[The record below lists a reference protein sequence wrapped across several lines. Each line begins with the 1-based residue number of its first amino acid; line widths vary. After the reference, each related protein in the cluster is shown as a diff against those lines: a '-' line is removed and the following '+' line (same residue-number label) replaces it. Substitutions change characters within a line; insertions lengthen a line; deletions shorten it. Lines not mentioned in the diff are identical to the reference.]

1 MSLEIKYDFLNLSPT
16 HTGNKF
22 SVKKES
28 AWCDRSEQISVPPKI
43 QTHNSAHFKV
53 GLDSYVDLIQLDSPS
68 GEYSEEKGFVGDF
81 EERSSAVT
89 VQLKWQ

>member
-1 MSLEIKYDFLNLSPT
+1 MKE
-16 HTGNKF
+16 
-22 SVKKES
+22 ES
-28 AWCDRSEQISVPPKI
+28 AWCDRTEQISVPPKI

-68 GEYSEEKGFVGDF
+68 GEYSEENGFVGDF

-89 VQLKWQ
+89 VQMKWQ